1 MSPRFPRQPLVAGL
15 LLALPWLAHAQL
27 IEDVEVVRAE
37 GQAIVRV
44 RFVTPIQYVR
54 HAPATNGDLLKIE
67 FQLVGRTTANINQ
80 QEEYRK
86 PRAVD
91 GLPSFRLIYA
101 ATQAAQPVKSLQLR
115 FASPV
120 RFRVAMGE
128 GNRSLRI
135 LVPLPD
141 DTSRRAGRLGDLL
154 PATAPQEGYVIT
166 LLSGETPD
174 LNAPPIPAGLQDY
187 TVFTERRREG
197 AKTIFSLRLGFF
209 ATAEEAERVRAG
221 ILRRFPKAVV
231 TALAAPKAAPR
242 AAAPRE
248 PGVPEPTPG
257 PAPVPPVPGVPPAL
271 PPTPAPAPGEAPP
284 VALAPDVGLPPP
296 VPPEEVEQQALLGV
310 ARARSAM
317 QAAQPGVAVDFLN
330 QVLNLPPNKHSREAQ
345 ALVGHARAANGEFAK
360 ARIEYQL
367 YLTLYPEGPEAPS
380 IKESLAGLGKEAVPG
395 SGERAREAPP
405 IPFTVTGSISQYYN
419 RGATKAETDTR
430 VSNTSTADRA
440 VFSAVDQSALASNID
455 LSARVRGTD
464 YENRLVFRDTNVQ
477 NFLSNSRDTNQVTAA
492 YYEVRNLPLQWNA
505 RLGRQTSS
513 SSGVFGRFDGVQA
526 SLQVAPLWRLG
537 TVAGEPVEFSS
548 FDSKRRFAG
557 LTAEVGP
564 FFERWSGSGYVIG
577 QRIDGITDR
586 RAVGGDLRYFDAQ
599 SSLYTLVD
607 YDTHYRELGIFLI
620 QGARSFEGG
629 WSLTGLYDHRKAP
642 PLQTSN
648 ALLGEATTSMRALLA
663 TRSREEVEALARAR
677 TAESKQAFIGLTKQF
692 NPTWQAG
699 IDLRYSNI
707 GPLPPS
713 GTLPATPST
722 GNVFTTSFQLTGTN
736 LLGLR
741 DITVFNVSATDS
753 PTFTG
758 YSAALNQVL
767 VLAEKW
773 TFEPALRYYQQKDT
787 AEVELRR
794 LGPSL
799 RVAYRPQERISLEG
813 EVVWERTLT
822 NSPTL
827 DDRTTRNFVS
837 LGYRWDF

>member
-1 MSPRFPRQPLVAGL
+1 MSSRFLFQPLVAGL
-15 LLALPWLAHAQL
+15 LLAAPWLAHAQL
-27 IEDVEVVRAE
+27 IEDVEVGRAE

-54 HAPATNGDLLKIE
+54 HAPATSGDLLKIE
-67 FQLVGRTTANINQ
+67 FQLVGSTTASIDQ

-91 GLPSFRLIYA
+91 GLPSFRLTYG
-101 ATQAAQPVKSLQLR
+101 ATQARQPVKNLQIR

-120 RFRVAMGE
+120 RYRVVMGE

-141 DTSRRAGRLGDLL
+141 DTSRRAGRVGDLL
-154 PATAPQEGYVIT
+154 PATAPQEGYVVT
-166 LLSGETPD
+166 LASGETPD

-209 ATAEEAERVRAG
+209 ATAEEAERVRAQV
-221 ILRRFPKAVV
+221 LRRFPKAVV
-231 TALAAPKAAPR
+231 TALAARKPAVPPAAVGGP
-242 AAAPRE
+242 PSE
-248 PGVPEPTPG
+248 PA
-257 PAPVPPVPGVPPAL
+257 APVPAPGAPPPVAP
-271 PPTPAPAPGEAPP
+271 PPTPAPIPGAAPP
-284 VALAPDVGLPPP
+284 LAGAPAEGLPPP
-296 VPPEEVEQQALLGV
+296 VPPEEVEQQAYLGV

-330 QVLNLPPNKHSREAQ
+330 QVLTLPPNKHSREAQ
-345 ALVGHARAANGEFAK
+345 ALVGHARAANGEIAK

-380 IKESLAGLGKEAVPG
+380 VKESLAGLGKEPPPG
-395 SGERAREAPP
+395 SAERARDVPP
-405 IPFTVTGSISQYYN
+405 IPFSVTGSIAQSYN

-430 VSNTSTADRA
+430 VSNASTVDRA
-440 VFSAVDQSALASNID
+440 TFAAVDQSALVTNVD

-464 YENRLVFRDTNVQ
+464 YDNRLVFRDTNVQ
-477 NFLSNSRDTNQVTAA
+477 NFLGTTRDTNQVTAA
-492 YYEVRNLPLQWNA
+492 YYEVKNLPLQWSA

-513 SSGVFGRFDGVQA
+513 SSGVFGRFDGLQA

-537 TVAGEPVEFSS
+537 TVAGKPVEFSS

-564 FFERWSGSGYVIG
+564 FFERWSGSGYVIA
-577 QRIDGITDR
+577 QRIDSITDR

-599 SSLYTLVD
+599 NSLYTLVD
-607 YDTHYRELGIFLI
+607 YDTHFGELGIFLI

-629 WSLTGLYDHRKAP
+629 WSLTGLYDYRRAP
-642 PLQTSN
+642 PLQMSN
-648 ALLGEATTSMRALLA
+648 ALLGEATTSMRQLLA

-692 NPTWQAG
+692 NPTWQVG

-722 GNVFTTSFQLTGTN
+722 GNVYTTSFQLTGSN

-741 DITVFNVSATDS
+741 DITVFNVSATRS
-753 PTFTG
+753 PTFSG
-758 YSAALNQVL
+758 RSAALNQVL
-767 VLAEKW
+767 VLAERW
-773 TFEPALRYYQQKDT
+773 TFEPALRYYQQRDT

-799 RVAYRPQERISLEG
+799 RVAYRPQERVSLEG
-813 EVVWERTLT
+813 EVAWERTET
-822 NSPTL
+822 SSPTL